1 MSRIGTVSDPEKE
14 PAAVHPKEKQPE
26 DEQDGRAVEQSLI
39 GGAKQLEGVRA
50 EMGRER
56 FSDEAVK

>member
-26 DEQDGRAVEQSLI
+26 DEQDGRAVKQRLI
-39 GGAKQLEGVRA
+39 GGAEHLECVRA
-50 EMGRER
+50 EMGQE
-56 FSDEAVK
+56 